1 MSSYIYLRH
10 QDLFDR
16 RSRLSTLKRKL
27 RQFKLSNVL
36 FTLTRINVLL
46 GRQAI
51 LRENRKKQREL
62 HELLISNYL
71 DPELV
76 EDILKPRFGHF
87 TADERPIFF
96 RQQILNLLRM
106 CVLICRENATVT
118 TEGKSH
124 GAYELGRCC
133 LMMNDLLVSAKEE
146 LATSTGTD
154 RKQRRQISL
163 QIAPNIELNNPPQAA
178 RAIVRAEALFSEILR
193 SDEMSATFKKELP
206 GFDLEGAFKAATGL
220 SIDEYKEVVLTMI
233 SFLVARTPDEIM
245 NNAGLFRRSEIIK
258 GTRITPDK
266 FANYLALDS
275 MSLAEVKARFVNRTK
290 KLLPQFDIV
299 WFRRW
304 PLLALDD
311 EIIGWADPCFMVERL
326 SSGIYWIIVDSLKGK
341 DKDDALKAFGFLF
354 ENYVAEV
361 LRLVPLRDG
370 MFIDQPKYTN
380 GDKSVDGIIHCGD
393 ALIMIESKGSFMEI
407 AAKYSGK
414 IRKFEGDLDKKF
426 GLDPKKGTE
435 KGIAQLAKHIE
446 RLFPKQLSLRD
457 HISELDRAL
466 QASHSRIEK
475 ITPVL
480 IVREPILRFS
490 GVEEI
495 LSDRFL
501 RLLKQRHVSHSVK
514 INPLAVIDIDTLEE
528 MKPNLMAGDFTL
540 QQCLNARAARDP
552 AYRSFSWHDFL
563 VESFP
568 EFATKADEEV
578 NAKFESIMDRGTRN
592 LFGDG
597 MVSDQ

>member
-1 MSSYIYLRH
+1 MSVYIYLRH
-10 QDLFDR
+10 QDLFDK
-16 RSRLSTLKRKL
+16 RSRLSTLKRRL
-27 RQFKLSNVL
+27 GQFNLSNVL

-46 GRQAI
+46 SRQAI
-51 LRENRKKQREL
+51 LRENKEKQQGL
-62 HELLISNYL
+62 QELLISNYL
-71 DPELV
+71 DPDLV
-76 EDILKPRFGHF
+76 EGILKPRFGHF
-87 TADERPIFF
+87 SADERPIFF

-106 CVLICRENATVT
+106 CILICREDATMT
-118 TEGKSH
+118 TEGKSR

-133 LMMNDLLVSAKEE
+133 LMMNDHLVSAKEE
-146 LATSTGTD
+146 RATSTGTD
-154 RKQRRQISL
+154 RKQRRHISL
-163 QIAPNIELNNPPQAA
+163 QTAPNIELNNPPQAA
-178 RAIVRAEALFSEILR
+178 RAIVRAEALFSEILH
-193 SDEMSATFKKELP
+193 SDGMSATLKKELP
-206 GFDLEGAFKAATGL
+206 GFDLESAFKAATGL

-233 SFLVARTPDEIM
+233 SFVVARTPDEIM
-245 NNAGLFRRSEIIK
+245 NHAGLFRRSEIIK
-258 GTRITPDK
+258 GTRITPDQ
-266 FANYLALDS
+266 FAGYLALDS
-275 MSLAEVKARFVNRTK
+275 MSLAEAKARFANRTT
-290 KLLPQFDIV
+290 KLLPQFDYV

-304 PLLALDD
+304 PLLRLDD
-311 EIIGWADPCFMVERL
+311 DILGWADPCFMVERL
-326 SSGIYWIIVDSLKGK
+326 SSGIYWIIVDSLKGR
-341 DKDDALKAFGFLF
+341 DKDGALKAFGFLF
-354 ENYVAEV
+354 ENYAAEM
-361 LRLVPLRDG
+361 LQLFPQRDG

-393 ALIMIESKGSFMEI
+393 TLIMIESKGSFMDI

-414 IRKFEGDLDKKF
+414 IRRFEGDLDKKF

-446 RLFPKQLSLRD
+446 RLFPKQLPLRD
-457 HISELDRAL
+457 HINELDSAL
-466 QASHSRIEK
+466 LASHSRIEK

-490 GVEEI
+490 GVEEM

-501 RLLKQRHVSHSVK
+501 RLLKQRRVSHSVK

-528 MKPNLMAGDFTL
+528 MKPNLVAGDFTL
-540 QQCLNARAARDP
+540 QQCLNVRAARDP
-552 AYRSFSWHDFL
+552 LYRSSWHDFL

-597 MVSDQ
+597 ISSVQ